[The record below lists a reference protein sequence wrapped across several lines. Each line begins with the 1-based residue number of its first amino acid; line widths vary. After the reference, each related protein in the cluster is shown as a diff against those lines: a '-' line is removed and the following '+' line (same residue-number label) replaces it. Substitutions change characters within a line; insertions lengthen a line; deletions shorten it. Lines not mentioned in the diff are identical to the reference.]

1 MTLLLLLSRHRRGSR
16 LHRWAR
22 KQTQQRKLLRENIK
36 ELDSDL
42 KEWRQLCAQ
51 RQQLAKAASERGQSW
66 EEQAAAQKLEI
77 DKRGFARHQKCMDY
91 IQKKNLQR
99 GVSPW
104 LRKRAL
110 GGLDQPPP
118 ETWQAYADAAG
129 VPTSTAARAVISE
142 SLSFP
147 LTAAHAARLAGITAD
162 PSTGCLSLLVL
173 GAEFGAELSGLEKW
187 AELTGDGHGLG
198 EVRTLHILFCGP
210 EVPAKLDG
218 ETRHFETATGC
229 TLTCA
234 FVRGA
239 WHRRMADVLAPDSG
253 LLPAEDDASDG
264 DGGVANLGLAQ
275 LALCFNSG
283 LAEHAAEWL
292 PSLRDLFWRRRVP
305 LACTSYHQAEAEL
318 DARTLAVRLRV
329 PASQMECMPNPCAS
343 ELPHL
348 DQLFPGRVYTAN
360 AFLSVALPP

>member
-129 VPTSTAARAVISE
+129 VPTSTAA
-142 SLSFP
+142 LFM
-147 LTAAHAARLAGITAD
+147 RLQYPVYCGT
-162 PSTGCLSLLVL
+162 S
-173 GAEFGAELSGLEKW
+173 W
-187 AELTGDGHGLG
+187 AQVTD
-198 EVRTLHILFCGP
+198 TQY
-210 EVPAKLDG
+210 
-218 ETRHFETATGC
+218 
-229 TLTCA
+229 
-234 FVRGA
+234 
-239 WHRRMADVLAPDSG
+239 
-253 LLPAEDDASDG
+253 LPAPVQS
-264 DGGVANLGLAQ
+264 V
-275 LALCFNSG
+275 CVVYC
-283 LAEHAAEWL
+283 
-292 PSLRDLFWRRRVP
+292 VP
-305 LACTSYHQAEAEL
+305 VQPVQVESIEL
-318 DARTLAVRLRV
+318 
-329 PASQMECMPNPCAS
+329 
-343 ELPHL
+343 
-348 DQLFPGRVYTAN
+348 
-360 AFLSVALPP
+360 